1 MSQGKKTNCKTQNV
15 GIGLSGTTLC
25 KHALNPYSQSE
36 ARKIFIN
43 LQRDETSKKPC
54 KKKKENKDPN
64 KPKRPQTAYF
74 LWFMERWAQI
84 IEENPGFSV
93 VEISKK
99 AGETWARMSAEG
111 KEVVTN
117 IVFYVRVYTVFSFL
131 NSN

>member
-1 MSQGKKTNCKTQNV
+1 MRR
-15 GIGLSGTTLC
+15 LRRL
-25 KHALNPYSQSE
+25 A
-36 ARKIFIN
+36 
-43 LQRDETSKKPC
+43 
-54 KKKKENKDPN
+54 KKEDNDPN

-99 AGETWARMSAEG
+99 AGKLWAGMSAED

-117 IVFYVRVYTVFSFL
+117 MVFYVRVYTVFSFF